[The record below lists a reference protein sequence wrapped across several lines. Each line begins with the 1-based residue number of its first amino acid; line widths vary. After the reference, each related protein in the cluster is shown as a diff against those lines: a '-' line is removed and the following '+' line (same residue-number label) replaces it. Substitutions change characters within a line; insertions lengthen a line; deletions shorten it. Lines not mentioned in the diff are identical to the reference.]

1 MINIV
6 EFLPLYRDVNRITS
20 AVALGE
26 AVSYAGQKTIT
37 DFYRQFSDAKIFERM
52 VLEIVTQKERA
63 ISDLLL
69 SSIKSE
75 ISAYG
80 SMYRMTRLCLDAL
93 NPETVCRKES
103 QRFDRGIRCQMEIAN
118 NYSKELNQIN
128 GSLDA
133 IGYREHTPQEEER
146 LWQQHEYL
154 TARYSEEKER
164 LSSLYDQQ
172 REITTETSQYTENV
186 FEMLYN
192 LSLEFESI
200 INKYLPTATSEPS
213 LEIKEQTAPTEELV
227 QVNKIDPD
235 TIFHAKKF
243 EKFLVLEQKLI
254 ANQYLSPELHWVSTH
269 ENGKADIKRLIIFLT
284 GLVENEYFLPN
295 RDPKIKTFF
304 EARYRIAIGQNF
316 EKSRRKPYI
325 GEYKMVFYDYPF

>member
-1 MINIV
+1 
-6 EFLPLYRDVNRITS
+6 
-20 AVALGE
+20 
-26 AVSYAGQKTIT
+26 
-37 DFYRQFSDAKIFERM
+37 M

-63 ISDLLL
+63 TSDLLL
-69 SSIKSE
+69 SIIKSE

-80 SMYRMTRLCLDAL
+80 SMYRMTRLCLDHL
-93 NPETVCRKES
+93 NPESVCRAES
-103 QRFDRGIRCQMEIAN
+103 QRFDRAIRSQMEIVS

-133 IGYREHTPQEEER
+133 IGFREHTPQEEER

-164 LSSLYDQQ
+164 LSTLYDQQ
-172 REITTETSQYTENV
+172 KAITTEASQYTENV
-186 FEMLYN
+186 FEKLYN

-200 INKYLPTATSEPS
+200 INKYLPTATPDPS
-213 LEIKEQTAPTEELV
+213 LETEELPTATEESL
-227 QVNKIDPD
+227 QVKEIDPD
-235 TIFHAKKF
+235 TLFRAKKF
-243 EKFLVLEQKLI
+243 EKLLVLEQKLI
-254 ANQYLSPELHWVSTH
+254 ANKYLSPELHWVSTH

-304 EARYRIAIGQNF
+304 ETRYHITIGQNF
-316 EKSRRKPYI
+316 EKSRRKQYI

>member
-6 EFLPLYRDVNRITS
+6 EFLPLYREVNRITR
-20 AVALGE
+20 AAALDE

-37 DFYRQFSDAKIFERM
+37 DFYRQFSDVKIFEQM

-63 ISDLLL
+63 TSDLLL

-80 SMYRMTRLCLDAL
+80 SMHRMTRSCLDNL
-93 NPETVCRKES
+93 NLKSVCRKES
-103 QRFDRGIRCQMEIAN
+103 QRFDRAIRSQMEIVN

-133 IGYREHTPQEEER
+133 IGFREHTPQEEER

-172 REITTETSQYTENV
+172 EEITTEASQYTENI
-186 FEMLYN
+186 FEKLYN

-200 INKYLPTATSEPS
+200 INKYLPTATPDPY
-213 LEIKEQTAPTEELV
+213 LETEEHPASTKESV
-227 QVNKIDPD
+227 PVKEIDPD
-235 TIFHAKKF
+235 TIFRAKKF
-243 EKFLVLEQKLI
+243 EKLLVLEQKLVV
-254 ANQYLSPELHWVSTH
+254 NKYLNSELHWVSTH

-284 GLVENEYFLPN
+284 GLVDNDYFLPK
-295 RDPKIKTFF
+295 RDSKIKTFF
-304 EARYRIAIGQNF
+304 EARYHISIGQNF
-316 EKSRRKPYI
+316 EPSRRKQYI